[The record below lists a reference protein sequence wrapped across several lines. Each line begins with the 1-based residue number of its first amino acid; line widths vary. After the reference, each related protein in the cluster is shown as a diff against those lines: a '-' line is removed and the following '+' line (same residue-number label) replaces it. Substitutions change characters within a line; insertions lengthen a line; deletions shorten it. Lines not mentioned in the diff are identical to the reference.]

1 VDLGFNEEQQSLKAS
16 ARKFLEKECPP
27 ALVRQVET
35 DARGVPQALWEQM
48 AQLAWLGL
56 PFAERYGGLNADLVT
71 LAALVEELGR
81 ACDPTPYLSTV
92 VASGLL
98 LQDAASET
106 HKQAILPRIA
116 RGEALVSLAILETD
130 GRYAPESIRLSAA
143 ADRGAFVLNG
153 VKLFV
158 EHAHIADHLLVAVR
172 TAAAPDPAQGI
183 TLLLVDPK
191 SKGISL
197 SRLDA
202 LGPDKLFEVGFDAV
216 AVPREHVVG
225 AAHTA
230 WPQLATTIKRTAALQ
245 CAAAVGG
252 AQRVLEM
259 TVDYAKERVQFDKP
273 IGSFQAVQHHCANMW
288 MDIETA
294 WLATYQAIC
303 QLNQGQPADEQIAIA
318 KAWTGEAYT
327 RACLTA
333 HQIHGG
339 IGFMMEYDLQLW
351 TRKAKAMEAAWG
363 SPESYR
369 RELARML

>member
-1 VDLGFNEEQQSLKAS
+1 MDLGFNEEQQSLKAS

-27 ALVRQVET
+27 ALVRQI
-35 DARGVPQALWEQM
+35 DADERGFPQVLWEQM

-56 PFAERYGGLNADLVT
+56 PFEERYGGLGADLVT

-98 LQDAASET
+98 LQDAASEQQ
-106 HKQAILPRIA
+106 KQEILPRIT
-116 RGEALVSLAILETD
+116 RGEALVSLAVLEAD
-130 GRYAPESIRLSAA
+130 GCYAPESIRMPAEAA
-143 ADRGAFVLNG
+143 LGALVLNG

-158 EHAHIADHLLVAVR
+158 ENAHIVDHLLVAVR
-172 TAAAPDPAQGI
+172 TCAEPGQAQGI

-197 SRLDA
+197 SRLPS
-202 LGPDKLFEVGFDAV
+202 LGQNKLFEVTFEGV
-216 AVPREHVVG
+216 AVPRDQVVG
-225 AAHTA
+225 PPHDA
-230 WPQLATTIKRTAALQ
+230 WPHLARAIKRTAAIQ

-259 TVDYAKERVQFDKP
+259 AVEYANVRVQFGKP

-288 MDIETA
+288 MDVETA
-294 WLATYQAIC
+294 CLATYDAIC
-303 QLNQGQPADEQIAIA
+303 QLNEGLPADDKIAIA

-327 RACLTA
+327 RTCLTA

-351 TRKAKAMEAAWG
+351 TRKAKAMEADWG
-363 SPESYR
+363 TPDWYR
-369 RELARML
+369 RELAKML

>member
-1 VDLGFNEEQQSLKAS
+1 VDLGFSEEQQSLKTS

-35 DARGVPQALWEQM
+35 DARGFPQALWEQM

-56 PFAERYGGLNADLVT
+56 PFAERYGGLGADLVT

-98 LQDAASET
+98 LQDAASAA
-106 HKQAILPRIA
+106 HKQQILPRIA
-116 RGEALVSLAILETD
+116 RGDALVSLAVLETD

-143 ADRGAFVLNG
+143 ADRGGFVLNG

-172 TAAAPDPAQGI
+172 TAAAPDPGHGI

-197 SRLDA
+197 SRLES
-202 LGPDKLFEVGFDAV
+202 LGQDKLFEVSFDAV
-216 AVPREHVVG
+216 AVPQEQVVG
-225 AAHTA
+225 ATDNA
-230 WPQLATTIKRTAALQ
+230 WPQLATTIQRTAALQ

-259 TVDYAKERVQFDKP
+259 TVDYAKVRVQFGKP

-288 MDIETA
+288 MDVETA

-303 QLNQGQPADEQIAIA
+303 QLNQGQPADEQIAVA
-318 KAWTGEAYT
+318 KAWTSEAYT
-327 RACLTA
+327 RTCLTA

-351 TRKAKAMEAAWG
+351 TRKAKATEAAWG
-363 SPESYR
+363 TPESYR
-369 RELARML
+369 RALARML